1 MMGACVIAALVA
13 WSPAD
18 AQPLDAAALLARVD
32 AAHGEKPSIEC
43 RYEIAVLCEGPSG
56 EHVAELV
63 TMSRLTKRWRDPI
76 SKREYLIW
84 QRARAMYDGRDGW
97 RIETEDFT
105 AIGPRELATSV
116 KLQTHRVLAE
126 SAGSRASNAVLN
138 TRGPL
143 PTEPAPA
150 YRGEAEL
157 RRQRIFSMEELVAR
171 EGYHTLVAW
180 CVRLLRSADDLRV
193 LADDRGAGVGSASL
207 GLELWADPASGEATG
222 VRVDQG
228 KIGPSSW
235 WFEGRFDQPLFPAR
249 HPRVVR
255 MSGPRPASME
265 TIDGIRHIFTSVE
278 RVIHDPEN
286 FKASSLSDTFYNAAM
301 ERCDAEG
308 NPLPRPPELAGR
320 KPAAATDE
328 QAAVLAGDVGKA
340 PRSLIAAAVACF
352 VVAGV
357 VWWRRRVAA

>member
-1 MMGACVIAALVA
+1 MACVIAALVA

-32 AAHGEKPSIEC
+32 AAHRESPSIEC
-43 RYEIAVLCEGPSG
+43 RYEIAVLCEGSSG

-63 TMSRLTKRWRDPI
+63 TMSPLTKRWRDPA

-116 KLQTHRVLAE
+116 KIQTLDVLAM
-126 SAGSRASNAVLN
+126 
-138 TRGPL
+138 
-143 PTEPAPA
+143 APA
-150 YRGEAEL
+150 AKSASASISIGGTKPADASSPYLGEVEL
-157 RRQRIFSMEELVAR
+157 RRQRIFSMEEMVAR

-180 CVRLLRSADDLRV
+180 CARLLKHADDLRV
-193 LADDRGAGVGSASL
+193 IVDEHGAGLASASL
-207 GLELWADPASGEATG
+207 GLELWADPATGEATRVG
-222 VRVDQG
+222 VDHGRL
-228 KIGPSSW
+228 GPWSW
-235 WFEGRFDQPLFPAR
+235 SFEGRFDQPLFPAR

-255 MSGPRPASME
+255 MSGPRQASME
-265 TIDGIRHIFTSVE
+265 TIDGTRHIFTSVE
-278 RVIHDPEN
+278 RVTHDPEI

-308 NPLPRPPELAGR
+308 NPQPKPPGLAGR
-320 KPAAATDE
+320 KPPAVTDE
-328 QAAVLAGDVGKA
+328 QAAVLAGDAGKA
-340 PRSLIAAAVACF
+340 PRPLIAAAIACF

-357 VWWRRRVAA
+357 VWWRRRVPA